1 MDVPALRDRP
11 RVTPWISEYWDAFQ
25 ILGSSR
31 IVHQGGIGPIP
42 LSEMVAYMDAVYLV
56 DVDERLKFIRMMQSL
71 DRVYVTHINSKAKQQ
86 SEQRRKASQA
96 RKPVRRG
103 RR

>member
-1 MDVPALRDRP
+1 MEVQALKERP
-11 RVTPWISEYWDAFQ
+11 HVTPWISEYWDAFQ
-25 ILGSSR
+25 ILSSSR

-42 LSEMVAYMDAVYLV
+42 LSEMVAYMDATYLV

-96 RKPVRRG
+96 RKPISRG